1 VKTPKIT
8 ILSWCIPIQN
18 DFPGLKQPEKP
29 DIFPVIS
36 DEFQTM
42 TPVQK
47 KAVDEYRKRQKE
59 KGFVRVEVNI
69 PETDK
74 PLIRDVAKG
83 LRSGGETADK
93 IRTAMKSALNPYSGM
108 DLRELLENSPL
119 DELDLERSKE
129 TWRDIEL

>member
-1 VKTPKIT
+1 
-8 ILSWCIPIQN
+8 
-18 DFPGLKQPEKP
+18 
-29 DIFPVIS
+29 
-36 DEFQTM
+36 M
-42 TPVQK
+42 TPVQR
-47 KAVDEYRKRQKE
+47 KAVDEYRERQKE

-93 IRTAMKSALNPYSGM
+93 IRTAMKIALNPYSGM
-108 DLRELLENSPL
+108 GLRELLENSPL

>member
-1 VKTPKIT
+1 
-8 ILSWCIPIQN
+8 
-18 DFPGLKQPEKP
+18 
-29 DIFPVIS
+29 
-36 DEFQTM
+36 M

>member
-1 VKTPKIT
+1 
-8 ILSWCIPIQN
+8 
-18 DFPGLKQPEKP
+18 
-29 DIFPVIS
+29 
-36 DEFQTM
+36 M

-59 KGFVRVEVNI
+59 KGIVRVEINI

-93 IRTAMKSALNPYSGM
+93 IRAAMKSALNPYAGM
-108 DLRELLENSPL
+108 GLKELLENAPPFE
-119 DELDLERSKE
+119 DLDLERSTE
-129 TWRDIEL
+129 TGRDIEL